1 MPSLTRAARHSV
13 LRDMNDTVRVMRWCG
28 WLLVAACNRDPSLEI
43 SVHHPTGYA
52 VEQTVVTVYFGG
64 DVTCSEIE
72 LGDRT
77 DAELAAITVDEVD
90 VTDGGRVEVSRLGG
104 KSIVARGY
112 DAMHRF
118 VTAGCKD
125 VGEVAGDMRVAIDT
139 QPTASIAI
147 EPGQPDRPFSERTIL
162 VNLTDAGGKPID
174 GTVSWL
180 LSGPA
185 GSVEQTA
192 SAGMPTRN
200 GNISVKVTDL
210 GMPGPQGLRIRASWA
225 TAPLPLVT
233 GFDLSH
239 ATTVQLGGGA
249 LGGHPSCDVRGHAGQ
264 APTLICLTQAN
275 LQGHRD
281 AVEIAWQGGQYTAT
295 PIAIPSGA
303 GGIDNQF
310 ALFVD
315 HDGSASEPV
324 YVLSAS
330 TAGTGSWYKLG
341 GPDRPVTFDGG
352 LQNVIYVPKCA
363 DTSSALVGVQTAF
376 GVASKLRYYTPVG
389 TALGAG
395 AAEGEIFAGGCLDDV
410 DGRAHQAVVVADPS
424 GDVGLRLIGSG
435 SITTT
440 PVMTTRLIG
449 TGFVT
454 IETQGRIERRFAG
467 TRLQATGTVVF
478 EDVLAPDA
486 GSFKLVERTEV
497 EAAAPPVKIISGKL
511 DRDGDSDLMW
521 DMAVGTRRRLFQ
533 VSLAKQVGGA
543 PLTAMTSG
551 PGPSASTATSSSDFV
566 AADLNGRGSDEMIV
580 FTAAAVTIYSPDE

>member
-1 MPSLTRAARHSV
+1 
-13 LRDMNDTVRVMRWCG
+13 MNDIVRVMRWCG
-28 WLLVAACNRDPSLEI
+28 WLVVAACNRDPSLDI
-43 SVHHPTGYA
+43 SVHHPMGYA

-112 DAMHRF
+112 DAKHRF

-125 VGEVAGDMRVAIDT
+125 VGEVAGDTRVAIDT

-147 EPGQPDRPFSERTIL
+147 EPGQPDRPFAERTIL
-162 VNLTDAGGKPID
+162 VNMTDAGGKPID

-192 SAGMPTRN
+192 SGGMPTRN

-249 LGGHPSCDVRGHAGQ
+249 LGGHPSCEVRGHAGQ
-264 APTLICLTQAN
+264 APTLICLAQAN

-281 AVEIAWQGGQYTAT
+281 AVEIAWQGAQYAAT

-324 YVLSAS
+324 YVLCAS

-341 GPDRPVTFDGG
+341 GPDKAVTFDGA

-363 DTSSALVGVQTAF
+363 GTSTSALVGVQTGTAP
-376 GVASKLRYYTPVG
+376 GVANKLRYYTPAG
-389 TALGAG
+389 MALGAG

-410 DGRAHQAVVVADPS
+410 DARAHQAVVAAGMN
-424 GDVGLRLIGSG
+424 GDAGLQLIGSG

-440 PVMTTRLIG
+440 PVMTTRLTG
-449 TGFVT
+449 AGFVT

-521 DMAVGTRRRLFQ
+521 DMAVGARRRLFQ

-551 PGPSASTATSSSDFV
+551 PGAITTTATGASDFV
-566 AADLNGRGSDEMIV
+566 AADLNGHGSDEMIV